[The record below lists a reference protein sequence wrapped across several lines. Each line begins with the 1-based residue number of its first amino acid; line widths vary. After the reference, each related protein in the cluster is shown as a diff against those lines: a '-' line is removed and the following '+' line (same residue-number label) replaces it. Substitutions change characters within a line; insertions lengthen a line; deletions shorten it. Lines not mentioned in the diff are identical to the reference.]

1 MPPRPA
7 LLPHGLTLRPPTLC
21 AVCRRWQRGRVCEE
35 CLARHAPLRM
45 RCSGCALVLDAGDEA
60 AVVPRRCGA
69 CIVDGDPPISRTVAA
84 VDYAFP
90 WDGLITAFKF
100 RGRSELAR
108 LLSHLLASR
117 LEPEASDEPALVL
130 PVPLSEQR
138 LRERGFNQ
146 AWELARRL
154 ARRRGLPADAHTLLR
169 IRHTEHQPGLDARER
184 RANLRQAFLV
194 DPRHAHRVQGRD
206 VALVDDVLTTGATAQ
221 EAARTLRAAGAA
233 SVQLWVVARVAAPTM
248 G

>member
-1 MPPRPA
+1 

-21 AVCRRWQRGRVCEE
+21 AVCRRWQRGRVCDE
-35 CLARHAPLRM
+35 CLARHAPPQR
-45 RCSGCALVLDAGDEA
+45 RCSGCALALGGVDT
-60 AVVPRRCGA
+60 RCGA
-69 CIVDGDPPISRTVAA
+69 CLVDVDPPITRSVAA

-108 LLSHLLASR
+108 LLSDLLAWR
-117 LEPEASDEPALVL
+117 LGQESGDAAELVL
-130 PVPLSEQR
+130 PVPLSGAR

-154 ARRRGLPADAHTLLR
+154 ARRRGLPADAGTLLR

-184 RANLRQAFLV
+184 RANLRHAFLV
-194 DPRHAHRVQGRD
+194 DPRHAARVQDRH

-233 SVQLWVVARVAAPTM
+233 SVQLWVVARVRAPEPASTM